1 MHHGSADR
9 PESGILTGFFVGA
22 LVGAGIALLFAPQS
36 GAQMRGLLR
45 DCAARAKDELD
56 EAVDHGAEVMD
67 SAIERRHEFVE
78 KGKESLRETG
88 RQAKELAEA
97 GRTAFNDTKDELASQ
112 RN

>member
-1 MHHGSADR
+1 MGSSER
-9 PESGILTGFFVGA
+9 SESGNLAGFFVGA

-36 GAQMRGLLR
+36 GAQTRGLLR
-45 DCAARAKDELD
+45 DYAARAKNELD

-67 SAIERRHEFVE
+67 SAVERGHELVE
-78 KGKESLRETG
+78 KGKEALRETD

-97 GRTAFNDTKDELASQ
+97 GRTAFNDTKDELVSQ

>member
-1 MHHGSADR
+1 MGSSER
-9 PESGILTGFFVGA
+9 SESGNLAGFFVGA

-36 GAQMRGLLR
+36 GAQTRGLLR
-45 DCAARAKDELD
+45 DCAARAKNELD

-67 SAIERRHEFVE
+67 NAVERGHVLVE

-97 GRTAFNDTKDELASQ
+97 GRTAFNDTKDELVSQ